1 MELGFSIAILLLIYF
16 LTSLS
21 VLSKDSDRYRFFDR
35 DLYRRKALLKSYFRL
50 ILLSLIASGI
60 VTAFMVFKFM

>member
-21 VLSKDSDRYRFFDR
+21 VLSKDSYRYRFFDR
-35 DLYRRKALLKSYFRL
+35 DVYRRKALLKSYFRI
-50 ILLSLIASGI
+50 ILFSLIASTVI
-60 VTAFMVFKFM
+60 TAFMVFKFM